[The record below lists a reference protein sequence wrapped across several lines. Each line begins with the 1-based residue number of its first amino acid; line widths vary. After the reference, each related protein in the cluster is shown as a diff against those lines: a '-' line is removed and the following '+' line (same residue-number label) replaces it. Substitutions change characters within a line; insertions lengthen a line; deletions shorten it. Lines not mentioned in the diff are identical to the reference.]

1 MRKRLLDPELLD
13 APHHDPQ
20 ELADSL
26 ALVAQVNRW
35 LGGIA
40 SLRPHLAEFSGRP
53 CRILDVGTG
62 NGDTLAL
69 LSTARGSDRWS
80 LVGLDLSPQ
89 AAAIARS
96 RNAPL
101 GITVGDA
108 FRLPFSNR
116 AFDVAIS
123 FLTLHHFDDDGAIQV
138 LAEMSRVAGGR
149 VVLSDLERHR
159 VNYLGA
165 KVLAH
170 TVWRSSHLTAH
181 DGPLSVQKSFRADE
195 LQSLAATAGLPGPR
209 VSRHFP
215 YRLVLTSRPAT
226 S

>member
-13 APHHDPQ
+13 APNHDPQ
-20 ELADSL
+20 ELVKAL
-26 ALVAQVNRW
+26 MLVAQVNRW

-40 SLRPHLAEFSGRP
+40 SLRPHLAEFRGRP

-62 NGDTLAL
+62 NGDTLAQ
-69 LSTARGSDRWS
+69 LSTAPGSDRWS
-80 LVGLDLSPQ
+80 LVGLDLSHQ

-96 RNAPL
+96 RNTSL

-108 FRLPFSNR
+108 FRLPFTDR
-116 AFDVAIS
+116 AFDVAVS
-123 FLTLHHFDDDGAIQV
+123 FLTLHHFDDDGAVQV
-138 LAEMSRVAGGR
+138 LEEMSRVAGGR

-159 VNYLGA
+159 INYLGS
-165 KVLAH
+165 KVLAR
-170 TVWRSSHLTAH
+170 TVWQGSYITAH

-195 LQSLAATAGLPGPR
+195 LRSLAATAGLQRPQ

-215 YRLVLTSRPAT
+215 YRLILASRPDA